1 MPNLGEEICGEYLK
15 YILKCEF
22 ITYNVKIPSVQ
33 GEIDVVGINLEKK
46 LIYVCEV
53 AVHTSGLGYSRNNQ
67 PDDYGRFVAKFQK
80 DIGYAK
86 KYFPDYLIQPM
97 IWSPIVKISGQK
109 AKYNTATEL
118 ERVVQYIQNEHQLSL
133 DLVINESFHAAIEKL
148 KEYTDTETS
157 EFKSSVMRMFQIQR
171 NLEKHLKQL
180 QKKRA

>member
-22 ITYNVKIPSVQ
+22 ITYNVKIPNVH
-33 GEIDVVGINLEKK
+33 GEIDVIGINLERK

-53 AVHTSGLGYSRNNQ
+53 AVHTSGLGYSTNNQ
-67 PDDYGRFVAKFQK
+67 PDDYARFVAKFKK

-86 KYFPDYLIQPM
+86 KYFPDYLVQPM

-109 AKYNTATEL
+109 AKYNIAAEL
-118 ERVVQYIQNEHQLSL
+118 ERVVQHIQNEYQLSL
-133 DLVINESFHAAIEKL
+133 ELVINESFALAIGQL
-148 KEYTDTETS
+148 KDYTETETS

-171 NLEKHLKQL
+171 SLEKHLKQL